1 VTCVP
6 TLKRIKNTDSQT
18 KQHGAQGRMANIKD
32 CFSCSQPELITGKN
46 IILIDDV
53 STSGAT
59 LLEATKTL
67 RVYHPRHI
75 VGLVIAK
82 VD

>member
-1 VTCVP
+1 
-6 TLKRIKNTDSQT
+6 
-18 KQHGAQGRMANIKD
+18 MANIKD

-67 RVYHPRHI
+67 RAHHPRHI
-75 VGLVIAK
+75 IGLVIAK